1 MGDDRSKRKPYIV
14 GPAYDWI
21 FFLSP
26 PLLALALGF
35 LVATY
40 HLGAWDLELAGEQ
53 FTAAGLALGVFI
65 HAHLVIV
72 FFRSHGNRTI
82 LEQFPVR
89 FLVVPAALFV
99 AMIWSPWVAVCA
111 SVLATFWDVYHSGA
125 QTFGFAR
132 IYDSKAKNAPDDG
145 RTLDIILNQL
155 LYAGPIVAGAVM
167 MDHFEDFYEFEVVEA
182 AFFTEIPVWMEGNQG
197 YFTRGILGA
206 GALFLVY
213 YVWFYVRRSRE
224 GYVVPWPKVFLL
236 VSTGFVSIFTW
247 GFNTWGEAFLIMNV
261 FHALQYFGIVWAM
274 EHDNITGLFRLQ
286 KIAWGK
292 RIAWVLFVTVA
303 VCYGL
308 AVEAFAG
315 SVHTWWA
322 ATIVVSLMHFWYDG
336 FIWSVRK
343 PSTPAKS

>member
-111 SVLATFWDVYHSGA
+111 SVLAHLRNMY
-125 QTFGFAR
+125 FALKTLKKILTLTLTLTLTSSR
-132 IYDSKAKNAPDDG
+132 SPAVALAP
-145 RTLDIILNQL
+145 L
-155 LYAGPIVAGAVM
+155 
-167 MDHFEDFYEFEVVEA
+167 
-182 AFFTEIPVWMEGNQG
+182 
-197 YFTRGILGA
+197 
-206 GALFLVY
+206 
-213 YVWFYVRRSRE
+213 
-224 GYVVPWPKVFLL
+224 
-236 VSTGFVSIFTW
+236 ST
-247 GFNTWGEAFLIMNV
+247 
-261 FHALQYFGIVWAM
+261 
-274 EHDNITGLFRLQ
+274 
-286 KIAWGK
+286 
-292 RIAWVLFVTVA
+292 
-303 VCYGL
+303 
-308 AVEAFAG
+308 
-315 SVHTWWA
+315 A
-322 ATIVVSLMHFWYDG
+322 ATPCAMSVDLVTNANPVSASSS
-336 FIWSVRK
+336 WS
-343 PSTPAKS
+343 S